1 MPRLCNTSRIELS
14 ALMYLQMML
23 GAARPRCLLFLDN
36 KHENAPVKS
45 NVRVGQAVDTAGQA
59 GSVRNVSGFQTM
71 ETPVLLAPGER
82 AVMVDTDKFKLG
94 SHFLEGF
101 VFVEEKSRVC
111 WEQRSDILSSWMGI
125 ASISSLSRSITQR
138 PPLPSESVWTGFF
151 DSGSLKRPRPMNS
164 AFTSNPSFASFMSL
178 KYSSSVGVF
187 GATNSFLPVSRSLHS
202 Y

>member
-1 MPRLCNTSRIELS
+1 MFSSISFLFLLVSIMPRLCNTSRMELS

-45 NVRVGQAVDTAGQA
+45 NVRVGQAVDT

-101 VFVEEKSRVC
+101 VFVEEKSLVC
-111 WEQRSDILSSWMGI
+111 LNKEV
-125 ASISSLSRSITQR
+125 T
-138 PPLPSESVWTGFF
+138 T
-151 DSGSLKRPRPMNS
+151 
-164 AFTSNPSFASFMSL
+164 
-178 KYSSSVGVF
+178 
-187 GATNSFLPVSRSLHS
+187 
-202 Y
+202 

>member
-1 MPRLCNTSRIELS
+1 MMEDGHVFSSISFLFLLVSIMPRLCNTSRMELS

-23 GAARPRCLLFLDN
+23 GAARPRCLLCLDN
-36 KHENAPVKS
+36 KHENTPVKS

-101 VFVEEKSRVC
+101 VFVEEKSLVC
-111 WEQRSDILSSWMGI
+111 LNKEV
-125 ASISSLSRSITQR
+125 T
-138 PPLPSESVWTGFF
+138 T
-151 DSGSLKRPRPMNS
+151 
-164 AFTSNPSFASFMSL
+164 
-178 KYSSSVGVF
+178 
-187 GATNSFLPVSRSLHS
+187 
-202 Y
+202 